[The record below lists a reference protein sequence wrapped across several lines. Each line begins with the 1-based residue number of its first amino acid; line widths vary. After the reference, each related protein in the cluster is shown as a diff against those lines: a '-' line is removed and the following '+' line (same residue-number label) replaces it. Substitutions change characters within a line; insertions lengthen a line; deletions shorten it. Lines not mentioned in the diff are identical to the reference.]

1 MIGSKAMILAILLGL
16 MAITVGCAPAA
27 EKGIGGGEITPISPP
42 LANTPTE
49 FPIEVSPILKGIPPG
64 LGAAMELARQDLA
77 ERLGLPIN
85 EIAIVSTEAVEWP
98 DASLGCP
105 KPGMMYAQVITPGYR
120 IILEAGGK
128 RYEYHSDRGKRVIL
142 CTEEGKPAPPAI
154 TPPSIEGLVELAKRD
169 LAQRL
174 GLSADEIDVVKVM
187 EMELPIQNL
196 GCPGKRESEFTTRGL
211 VMGYEIVLSAKGE
224 EHVYHGHRGR
234 VVFCKP

>member
-1 MIGSKAMILAILLGL
+1 MRDSKAIILAILGGL
-16 MAITVGCAPAA
+16 MAIAVGCAPAA
-27 EKGIGGGEITPISPP
+27 EEGISSGEITPTSLP
-42 LANTPTE
+42 LPTTPTE
-49 FPIEVSPILKGIPPG
+49 FPVEATPIPKGIPPG

-77 ERLGLPIN
+77 ERLGMPIN
-85 EIAIVSTEAVEWP
+85 EIAIVSMEAVEWP

-128 RYEYHSDRGKRVIL
+128 RYEYHSDRGKRAIL
-142 CTEEGKPAPPAI
+142 CAEEGKPAPPAI
-154 TPPSIEGLVELAKRD
+154 TPPSVEGLVGLAKRD

-174 GLSADEIDVVKVM
+174 GLSIAEMDVLRVV

-196 GCPGKRESEFTTRGL
+196 GCPGKGEPGFTIPAF

-224 EHVYHGHRGR
+224 EHVYHGHGAR
-234 VVFCKP
+234 VVFCR